1 MEKKA
6 IRFYFWPTPNGQ
18 KIAIMLEE
26 LGWPYDVILVDITR
40 GDQMKPEYVAL
51 NPNNKMPTIVDP
63 DGPGDREIVVF
74 ESGAILIYLA
84 EKADRFIPKG
94 TRERYAVLQWL
105 MFQMAGFGP
114 LLGQAH
120 HFRRFAKVKI
130 EYAIERYTTE
140 ANRLYRVLDKQLDGR
155 DFVAGEYSIADMALY
170 PWSRSADWQGV
181 EVDDYPNV
189 RAWQERMLA
198 RPAVQRALELK
209 ATN

>member
-6 IRFYFWPTPNGQ
+6 IRLYFWPTPNGQ

-189 RAWQERMLA
+189 RAWQHRMLA

>member
-1 MEKKA
+1 
-6 IRFYFWPTPNGQ
+6 
-18 KIAIMLEE
+18 
-26 LGWPYDVILVDITR
+26 
-40 GDQMKPEYVAL
+40 
-51 NPNNKMPTIVDP
+51 VDP
-63 DGPGDREIVVF
+63 DGPGGREIVVF

-94 TRERYAVLQWL
+94 TRDRYAVLQWL

-189 RAWQERMLA
+189 RTWQERMLA